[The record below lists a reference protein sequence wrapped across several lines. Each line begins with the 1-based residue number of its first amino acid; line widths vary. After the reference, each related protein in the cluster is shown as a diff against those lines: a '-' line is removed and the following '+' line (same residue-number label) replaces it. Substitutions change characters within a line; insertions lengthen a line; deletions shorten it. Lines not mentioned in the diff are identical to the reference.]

1 MAVPLS
7 WKVGGAVAGLVI
19 AAFAWHG
26 CSLYLA
32 ARHADELTRDVAHN
46 AELAAQ
52 QARAQAEQ
60 RSAQLAATL
69 QHRREEMA
77 NTYRQVSEEAAQYRV
92 EQARREERQRQEALR
107 VKASYRLGPDQVCAG
122 GRVINGSGSSFSQA
136 LGKSGQPIQCS
147 GDTAAEPLR

>member
-107 VKASYRLGPDQVCAG
+107 VKASYRLGPDQQCAG
-122 GRVINGSGSSFSQA
+122 GLVINRSGSSFSQA